1 MLHVK
6 DYTSLNDRS
15 GTNKMLIPYT
25 WHEIILTGFISL
37 YPPRIASKMQGC
49 FTLSLYVSQAVN
61 LLRSTWGSYIYVDQR
76 LVIASIYH

>member
-25 WHEIILTGFISL
+25 WHEIVLTGVRMILPEVL
-37 YPPRIASKMQGC
+37 YYCA
-49 FTLSLYVSQAVN
+49 LY
-61 LLRSTWGSYIYVDQR
+61 
-76 LVIASIYH
+76 